1 MADLALFREWFRY
14 ALMDYGVA
22 SQLQSFHPLPIEIIC
37 YHCQQAAE
45 KALKSVLAYHGEDIP
60 YIHDTLRLWKL
71 ATALEPNLSPIML
84 QSSRL
89 ADFAI
94 VTRYPNKLELN
105 EKDMKEALDDAK
117 TVVEAIEVLLND
129 AGDSENS
136 TSSL

>member
-1 MADLALFREWFRY
+1 M
-14 ALMDYGVA
+14 
-22 SQLQSFHPLPIEIIC
+22 
-37 YHCQQAAE
+37 
-45 KALKSVLAYHGEDIP
+45 LAYHGEDIP

-71 ATALEPNLSPIML
+71 VTALEPNLSPIML

-105 EKDMKEALDDAK
+105 EQDMKEALDDAR

-129 AGDSENS
+129 AGDGENA